1 MAEFKDRL
9 ESALAM
15 RDMTPAELSRRT
27 GIGEG
32 AISQY
37 RKGGYK
43 ASQRNLEKI
52 SKALRVSITYLMGV
66 SEDYNVFVNPSIP
79 QGFEPLPE
87 TEKAPL
93 VGSIACGEPITAEE
107 NIEDYVDVP
116 KGKNIDFCLTCKGE
130 SMIEAGIYDGD
141 IVYIHQQAE
150 VENGEIA
157 AVRIG
162 NEATL
167 KRFYYDGVG
176 KVTLL
181 PANSKYAP
189 LTYSGEEIN
198 EIHIEGKAVGFAH
211 WF

>member
-1 MAEFKDRL
+1 MKTGDRIKQRREALGISVEDVAHQLGKHRATIYRYESNEIETLPTDVL
-9 ESALAM
+9 EPLAVVLHT
-15 RDMTPAELSRRT
+15 TPA
-27 GIGEG
+27 
-32 AISQY
+32 A
-37 RKGGYK
+37 
-43 ASQRNLEKI
+43 
-52 SKALRVSITYLMGV
+52 LMGW
-66 SEDYNVFVNPSIP
+66 EDFHDAVPL
-79 QGFEPLPE
+79 GFEPLPE
-87 TEKAPL
+87 TEKVPL

>member
-1 MAEFKDRL
+1 MPEFSERL
-9 ESALAM
+9 EMALTM
-15 RDMTPAELSRRT
+15 RDMSPAELSKRT

-37 RKGGYK
+37 RKGIYK

-52 SKALRVSITYLMGV
+52 SKALMVSIPFLMGISDEYMFGNSGV
-66 SEDYNVFVNPSIP
+66 PV
-79 QGFEPLPE
+79 GFEPLPE
-87 TEKAPL
+87 TEKVPL

-116 KGKNIDFCLTCKGE
+116 KGKNIDFCLACKGE

-141 IVYIHQQAE
+141 IVYIHQQEE

-181 PANSKYAP
+181 PANSKYVP

-198 EIHIEGKAVGFAH
+198 EIHIEGKVVGFTH

>member
-1 MAEFKDRL
+1 MKTGDRIKQRREALGISVEDVAHQLGKHRATIYRYESNEIETLPTDVL
-9 ESALAM
+9 EPLAVVLHT
-15 RDMTPAELSRRT
+15 TPA
-27 GIGEG
+27 
-32 AISQY
+32 A
-37 RKGGYK
+37 
-43 ASQRNLEKI
+43 
-52 SKALRVSITYLMGV
+52 LMGW
-66 SEDYNVFVNPSIP
+66 EDFHDAVPL
-79 QGFEPLPE
+79 GFEPLPE
-87 TEKAPL
+87 TEKVPL

-141 IVYIHQQAE
+141 IVYIHQQSE

-167 KRFYYDGVG
+167 KRFYYDGIG

-198 EIHIEGKAVGFAH
+198 EIHIEGKAVGFTH

>member
-1 MAEFKDRL
+1 MKTGDRIKQRREALGISVEDVAHQLGKHRATIYRYESNEIETLPTDVL
-9 ESALAM
+9 EPLAVVLHT
-15 RDMTPAELSRRT
+15 TPA
-27 GIGEG
+27 
-32 AISQY
+32 A
-37 RKGGYK
+37 
-43 ASQRNLEKI
+43 
-52 SKALRVSITYLMGV
+52 LMGW
-66 SEDYNVFVNPSIP
+66 EDFHDAVPA
-79 QGFEPLPE
+79 GFEPLPE

-93 VGSIACGEPITAEE
+93 VGSIACGEPITVEE

-116 KGKNIDFCLTCKGE
+116 KGKNIDFCLSCKGD
-130 SMIEAGIYDGD
+130 SMIEAGIYDSD

-198 EIHIEGKAVGFAH
+198 EIHIEGKAVGFTH

>member
-1 MAEFKDRL
+1 MPEFSERL
-9 ESALAM
+9 EMALAM
-15 RDMTPAELSRRT
+15 RDMSPAELSRRT

-43 ASQRNLEKI
+43 ASQRNLDKI
-52 SKALRVSITYLMGV
+52 SKALMVSIPFLMGIANEYTFGN
-66 SEDYNVFVNPSIP
+66 SGIP
-79 QGFEPLPE
+79 AGFEPLPE
-87 TEKAPL
+87 TEKVPL

-167 KRFYYDGVG
+167 KRFYYDGIG
-176 KVTLL
+176 KVMLL
-181 PANSKYAP
+181 PANSKYTP

-198 EIHIEGKAVGFAH
+198 EIHIEGKAVGFTH

>member
-1 MAEFKDRL
+1 MGSLAEVLSARRKDL
-9 ESALAM
+9 GLTLAEIAN
-15 RDMTPAELSRRT
+15 R
-27 GIGEG
+27 
-32 AISQY
+32 
-37 RKGGYK
+37 
-43 ASQRNLEKI
+43 
-52 SKALRVSITYLMGV
+52 MGV
-66 SEDYNVFVNPSIP
+66 SEATVQRWECGNIKSIRHEKIGRLAEVLRVSP
-79 QGFEPLPE
+79 AAIMGWEDFHDPVPLGFEPLPE
-87 TEKAPL
+87 TERVPL

-107 NIEDYVDVP
+107 NIEDYVEVP
-116 KGKNIDFCLTCKGE
+116 RGKNVDFCLTCKGD

-141 IVYIHQQAE
+141 IVYIRQQSE

-167 KRFYYDGVG
+167 KRFYYDGIG
-176 KVTLL
+176 KVMLL

>member
-1 MAEFKDRL
+1 MSDIAGRILEIMQREKISYGELSASTGIPKSALQRYATGETEKIPIDRL
-9 ESALAM
+9 E
-15 RDMTPAELSRRT
+15 
-27 GIGEG
+27 
-32 AISQY
+32 
-37 RKGGYK
+37 
-43 ASQRNLEKI
+43 KI
-52 SKALRVSITYLMGV
+52 AKALHVDSKWLLGW
-66 SEDYNVFVNPSIP
+66 EDDVVPF
-79 QGFEPLPE
+79 GFEPLPE
-87 TEKAPL
+87 TEKVPL

-167 KRFYYDGVG
+167 KRFYYDGIG

>member
-1 MAEFKDRL
+1 MNDIAIRILETMQREKISYGELSSSTEIPKSALQRYATGETEKIPIDRL
-9 ESALAM
+9 E
-15 RDMTPAELSRRT
+15 
-27 GIGEG
+27 
-32 AISQY
+32 
-37 RKGGYK
+37 
-43 ASQRNLEKI
+43 KI
-52 SKALRVSITYLMGV
+52 AKALHVDSKWLLGW
-66 SEDYNVFVNPSIP
+66 EDHNTVPF
-79 QGFEPLPE
+79 GFEPLPE
-87 TEKAPL
+87 TEGVPL

-107 NIEDYVDVP
+107 NIEGYVEVP
-116 KGKNIDFCLTCKGE
+116 RGKNVDFCLTCKGD

-141 IVYIHQQAE
+141 LVYIHQQEE